1 MTETLQFTDSRDAVF
16 SAVSESF
23 ASSEDFVFLTNDL
36 GAFGLEALRNTF
48 GHRVFNV
55 GIQEQNLVSV
65 AAGMALAGQVPVIY
79 GITAHVLGRAYEQI
93 RIDLSYSRVRAI
105 VLGMGPGY
113 TYGDDGPTHQAPHD
127 LPLLATLPKVR
138 VYVPTNP
145 LLAYRSTREA
155 LASDGLSW
163 VSVDKAKS
171 SPEFPLSPEDLTGW
185 RRLHE
190 GHRGTLLVSG
200 FMTGLV
206 LELAEEFDL
215 TLIEIFRPLPLP
227 ETVLS
232 AINGDQPILVVEET
246 YPSGTIAG
254 QLSRDFGARVPLT
267 LLSFGL
273 SEPTSLGVVD
283 RMDEARAT
291 VSQVRQVC
299 EELRN

>member
-1 MTETLQFTDSRDAVF
+1 M
-16 SAVSESF
+16 ESF
-23 ASSEDFVFLTNDL
+23 RFSDDFVFLTNDL
-36 GAFGLEALRNTF
+36 GAFGLDALREKF
-48 GHRVFNV
+48 GNRVFNV

-65 AAGMALAGQVPVIY
+65 AAGMALAGQVPVLY

-93 RIDLSYSRVRAI
+93 RIDLSYSRVRGV

-127 LPLLATLPKVR
+127 LPLLATLPKVH

-163 VSVDKAKS
+163 VSVDKVKS
-171 SPEFPLSPEDLTGW
+171 SPEFPLSPEHLSGW
-185 RRLHE
+185 RRIHE
-190 GHRGTLLVSG
+190 GLQGTILVSG

-206 LELAEEFDL
+206 LQLAKEFDL
-215 TLIEIFRPLPLP
+215 TLIEIYRPLPLP

-232 AINGDQPILVVEET
+232 AINAERPILVVEET
-246 YPSGTIAG
+246 YPSGTVVS
-254 QLSRDFGARVPLT
+254 QVSRCLNARVPLT

-273 SEPTSLGVVD
+273 SEPTSLGVVG

-291 VSQVRQVC
+291 VSQVRHVC
-299 EELRN
+299 EELRNLK